1 MSKQPINNRSR
12 DLKDVHL
19 LKDEQIM
26 KYFGI
31 SRSCLYQWRKRK
43 EIPYTKI
50 GSTNYYIEEIIVK
63 MLFLRG
69 DRLPKDFDDDL
80 KL

>member
-1 MSKQPINNRSR
+1 MSKQPTNNRPKG
-12 DLKDVHL
+12 LKDVRL

-26 KYFGI
+26 KHFGI

-50 GSTNYYIEEIIVK
+50 GSTNYYIEEVIVK
-63 MLFLRG
+63 MLYLRG
-69 DRLPKDFDDDL
+69 GRLPEDFDDE
-80 KL
+80 